1 MMKNVIDCLTG
12 GISYWAVGHGLCVG
26 AVRRNIFISCRISVK
41 MIILL
46 ILAFVLMMF
55 ARNTG
60 TTLFSAGAISL

>member
-26 AVRRNIFISCRISVK
+26 AVRRIIFIICEDDF
-41 MIILL
+41 LL
-46 ILAFVLMMF
+46 ILPFVLMMF

>member
-26 AVRRNIFISCRISVK
+26 AVRRTIFIICEDDF
-41 MIILL
+41 LL